1 MFIRRYRCYALFRTR
16 LHHVKHYKKY
26 LLVADCIPSSVQVTG
41 SVEFSEFLSESS
53 ELHLRAEP
61 RTMGWTLCS
70 LLAQPWDYSPAKKK
84 WWYNPVDTI
93 FICKNNVTWVLN
105 KTDEF
110 F

>member
-1 MFIRRYRCYALFRTR
+1 MFIRRYRCYALFKTR

-84 WWYNPVDTI
+84 MVVQSSRHYFHMQEQRDLGVKQN
-93 FICKNNVTWVLN
+93 
-105 KTDEF
+105 
-110 F
+110 